1 MLPRIVVGAQRKEP
15 SIWAIVT
22 RKDVVD
28 KLRLELDM
36 YFSKC
41 QNKKLWLSLSV
52 CMYVCMV

>member
-1 MLPRIVVGAQRKEP
+1 MLPRIIVGAQRKEP

-52 CMYVCMV
+52 CMYV